1 MTNVSSMQSLS
12 LDTAV
17 RASRQQVSCDVADE
31 AVLLSLRDGEYY
43 GLNEV
48 GASIWRLI
56 QQPRTVLELRD
67 SLLQEYADIEVAECE
82 RAVISF
88 LSEMISLKLVD
99 LVDEEVTNQG

>member
-1 MTNVSSMQSLS
+1 MSIVSSMQSLS

-17 RASRQQVSCDVADE
+17 RASPQQVSCDVADE
-31 AVLLSLRDGEYY
+31 AVLLSMRDGEYY

-56 QQPRTVLELRD
+56 QQPRTVLALRNA
-67 SLLQEYADIEVAECE
+67 LLEEYVDIEPAECE

-99 LVDEEVTNQG
+99 LVDDV

>member
-1 MTNVSSMQSLS
+1 MTIVGSMLSLS

-17 RASRQQVSCDVADE
+17 RASQQQVSCDVADE

-67 SLLQEYADIEVAECE
+67 ALLEEYSDIESDECE
-82 RAVISF
+82 RRVVGF
-88 LSEMISLKLVD
+88 LTEMISLKLVD
-99 LVDEEVTNQG
+99 LV